1 MKIKTFNPIK
11 IIITGEEKY
20 EFLQNLI
27 TNDLN
32 KIEDIIYS
40 YLLTP
45 QGKIFVELQIKKR
58 KDSLEIFCTN
68 DQVGIF
74 DYLQKYSKL
83 SEVNLE
89 KKISLDIDIN
99 EKYFT
104 DLLSKGL
111 IDSNVLPHSSFN
123 PSEISPSYIDYK
135 KGCYVGQEVVSRIK
149 HRQLNRKSIIV
160 FQNLSFDESKKIDNF
175 EIIIKT
181 KDFFIVRL
189 PINTDFKKFENDYGL
204 KKIDAT
210 YLK

>member
-45 QGKIFVELQIKKR
+45 QGKIFSELQIKKR
-58 KDSLEIFCTN
+58 EDSLEIFCTN
-68 DQVGIF
+68 DQVDIF
-74 DYLQKYSKL
+74 NYLQKYSKL

-104 DLLSKGL
+104 ELLSKGL

-175 EIIIKT
+175 EIIIKI

-189 PINTDFKKFENDYGL
+189 PINTDFEKFENDYGL
-204 KKIDAT
+204 KKINT
-210 YLK
+210 T

>member
-1 MKIKTFNPIK
+1 MKIKTYNPIK

-32 KIEDIIYS
+32 KIKDIIYS

-58 KDSLEIFCTN
+58 EDSLELFCTN

-149 HRQLNRKSIIV
+149 HRQLNSKSIIV
-160 FQNLSFDESKKIDNF
+160 FQNLFFDESKKIDNF
-175 EIIIKT
+175 KIILKI

-189 PINTDFKKFENDYGL
+189 PINTDFEKFENDYGL

-210 YLK
+210 

>member
-45 QGKIFVELQIKKR
+45 QGKIFSELQIKKR
-58 KDSLEIFCTN
+58 EDSLEIFCTN
-68 DQVGIF
+68 DQVDIF

-83 SEVNLE
+83 SEVNLQ

-175 EIIIKT
+175 EIIIKI

-189 PINTDFKKFENDYGL
+189 PINTDFEKFENDYGL
-204 KKIDAT
+204 KKINT
-210 YLK
+210 T

>member
-45 QGKIFVELQIKKR
+45 QGKIFSELQIKKK

-68 DQVGIF
+68 DQVDIF

-83 SEVNLE
+83 SEVILE

-175 EIIIKT
+175 EIIIKI

-189 PINTDFKKFENDYGL
+189 PINTDFEKFENDYGL
-204 KKIDAT
+204 KKIDT
-210 YLK
+210 T

>member
-11 IIITGEEKY
+11 IMITGEEKY

-58 KDSLEIFCTN
+58 KDSLELFCTN

-149 HRQLNRKSIIV
+149 HRQLNSKSIIV
-160 FQNLSFDESKKIDNF
+160 FQNLFFDESKKIDNF
-175 EIIIKT
+175 KIILKI

-189 PINTDFKKFENDYGL
+189 PINTDFEKFENDYGL

-210 YLK
+210 

>member
-11 IIITGEEKY
+11 IMITGEEKY

-58 KDSLEIFCTN
+58 EDSLELFCTN

-123 PSEISPSYIDYK
+123 PSEISPSYIDYE

-149 HRQLNRKSIIV
+149 HRQLNSKSIIV

-175 EIIIKT
+175 KIILKI
-181 KDFFIVRL
+181 KDFFIIRL
-189 PINTDFKKFENDYGL
+189 PINTDFEKFENDYGL

-210 YLK
+210 

>member
-1 MKIKTFNPIK
+1 MKIKTYNPIK

-32 KIEDIIYS
+32 KIKDIIYS

-58 KDSLEIFCTN
+58 KDSLELFCTN

-149 HRQLNRKSIIV
+149 HRQLNSKSIIV
-160 FQNLSFDESKKIDNF
+160 FQNLFFDESKKIDNF
-175 EIIIKT
+175 KIILKI

-189 PINTDFKKFENDYGL
+189 PINTDFEKFENDYGL

-210 YLK
+210 

>member
-1 MKIKTFNPIK
+1 MKIKTYNPIK

-58 KDSLEIFCTN
+58 EDSLELFCTN

-149 HRQLNRKSIIV
+149 HRQLNSKSIIV

-175 EIIIKT
+175 KIILKI

-189 PINTDFKKFENDYGL
+189 PINTDFEKFENDYGL

-210 YLK
+210 

>member
-45 QGKIFVELQIKKR
+45 QGKIFSELQIKKK

-68 DQVGIF
+68 DQVDIF

-83 SEVNLE
+83 SEVNLQ

-160 FQNLSFDESKKIDNF
+160 FQNLSFNESKKIDNF
-175 EIIIKT
+175 EIIIKI

-189 PINTDFKKFENDYGL
+189 PINTDFEKFENDYGL
-204 KKIDAT
+204 KKINT
-210 YLK
+210 T

>member
-58 KDSLEIFCTN
+58 KDSLELFCTN

-149 HRQLNRKSIIV
+149 HRQLNSKSIIV
-160 FQNLSFDESKKIDNF
+160 FQNLFFDESKKIDNF
-175 EIIIKT
+175 KIILKI
-181 KDFFIVRL
+181 KDFFIIRL
-189 PINTDFKKFENDYGL
+189 PINTDFERFENDYGL

-210 YLK
+210 

>member
-11 IIITGEEKY
+11 IMITGEEKY

-58 KDSLEIFCTN
+58 KDSLELFCTN

-149 HRQLNRKSIIV
+149 HRQLNSKSIIV
-160 FQNLSFDESKKIDNF
+160 FYNLSFDESKKIDNF
-175 EIIIKT
+175 KIILKI

-189 PINTDFKKFENDYGL
+189 PINTDFEKFENDYGL

-210 YLK
+210 

>member
-175 EIIIKT
+175 EIIIKI

-189 PINTDFKKFENDYGL
+189 PINTDFEKFENDYGL
-204 KKIDAT
+204 KKIDT
-210 YLK
+210 T

>member
-89 KKISLDIDIN
+89 KKISLDININ

-175 EIIIKT
+175 EIIIKI

-189 PINTDFKKFENDYGL
+189 PINTDFEKFENDYGL

-210 YLK
+210 

>member
-58 KDSLEIFCTN
+58 KDSLELFCTN

-149 HRQLNRKSIIV
+149 HRQLNSKSIIV

-175 EIIIKT
+175 KIILKI

-189 PINTDFKKFENDYGL
+189 PINTDFEKFENDYGL

-210 YLK
+210 

>member
-20 EFLQNLI
+20 DFLQNLI

-32 KIEDIIYS
+32 KIEDIIYC

-45 QGKIFVELQIKKR
+45 QGKIFSELQIKKR
-58 KDSLEIFCTN
+58 KESLEIFCTN
-68 DQVGIF
+68 DQVDIF

-89 KKISLDIDIN
+89 KKISLDIEIN
-99 EKYFT
+99 EKYFA

-160 FQNLSFDESKKIDNF
+160 FQNLSFDESKKINNF
-175 EIIIKT
+175 EIIIKI

-189 PINTDFKKFENDYGL
+189 PINTDFEKFENDYGL

-210 YLK
+210 

>member
-45 QGKIFVELQIKKR
+45 QGKIFSELQIKKR
-58 KDSLEIFCTN
+58 EDSLEIFCTN
-68 DQVGIF
+68 DQVDIF

-83 SEVNLE
+83 SEVNLQ

-149 HRQLNRKSIIV
+149 HRQLNKKSIIV
-160 FQNLSFDESKKIDNF
+160 FQNLSFDKSRKIENF
-175 EIIIKT
+175 EIIIKI

-189 PINTDFKKFENDYGL
+189 PINTDFEKFENDYGL
-204 KKIDAT
+204 KKIDT
-210 YLK
+210 T

>member
-58 KDSLEIFCTN
+58 KDSLELFCTN

-149 HRQLNRKSIIV
+149 HRQLNSKSIIV

-175 EIIIKT
+175 KIILKI

-189 PINTDFKKFENDYGL
+189 PINTNFEKFENDYGL

-210 YLK
+210 

>member
-45 QGKIFVELQIKKR
+45 QGKIFSELQIKKR

-68 DQVGIF
+68 DQVDIF

-175 EIIIKT
+175 EIIIKI

-189 PINTDFKKFENDYGL
+189 PINTDFEKFENDYGL

-210 YLK
+210 

>member
-45 QGKIFVELQIKKR
+45 QGKIFTELQIKKR

-68 DQVGIF
+68 DQVDIF

-175 EIIIKT
+175 KIIIKV

-189 PINTDFKKFENDYGL
+189 PISTDFEKFENDYGL

-210 YLK
+210 

>member
-58 KDSLEIFCTN
+58 EDSLELFCTN

-149 HRQLNRKSIIV
+149 HRQLNSKSIIV

-175 EIIIKT
+175 KIILKI
-181 KDFFIVRL
+181 KDFFIIRL
-189 PINTDFKKFENDYGL
+189 PINTDFERFENDYGL

-210 YLK
+210 

>member
-45 QGKIFVELQIKKR
+45 QGKIFSELQIKKR
-58 KDSLEIFCTN
+58 EDSLEIFCTN
-68 DQVGIF
+68 DQVDIF

-175 EIIIKT
+175 EIIIKI
-181 KDFFIVRL
+181 KDFFIIRL
-189 PINTDFKKFENDYGL
+189 PINTDFEKFENDYGL

-210 YLK
+210 

>member
-45 QGKIFVELQIKKR
+45 QGKIFSELQIKKR

-68 DQVGIF
+68 DQVDIF

-104 DLLSKGL
+104 ELLSKGL

-175 EIIIKT
+175 EIIIKI

-189 PINTDFKKFENDYGL
+189 PINTDFEKFENDYGL
-204 KKIDAT
+204 KKIDT
-210 YLK
+210 T

>member
-11 IIITGEEKY
+11 IMITGEEKY

-58 KDSLEIFCTN
+58 EDSLELFCTN

-149 HRQLNRKSIIV
+149 HRQLNSKSIIV
-160 FQNLSFDESKKIDNF
+160 FQNLFFDESKKIDNF
-175 EIIIKT
+175 KIILKI
-181 KDFFIVRL
+181 KDFFIIRL
-189 PINTDFKKFENDYGL
+189 PINTDFEKFENDYGL

-210 YLK
+210 

>member
-58 KDSLEIFCTN
+58 EDSLELFCTN

-149 HRQLNRKSIIV
+149 HRQLNSKSIIV
-160 FQNLSFDESKKIDNF
+160 FQNLFFDESKKIDNF
-175 EIIIKT
+175 KIILKI

-189 PINTDFKKFENDYGL
+189 PINTDFEKFENDYGL

-210 YLK
+210 

>member
-11 IIITGEEKY
+11 IMITGEEKY

-58 KDSLEIFCTN
+58 EDSLELFCTN

-149 HRQLNRKSIIV
+149 HRQLNSKSIIV
-160 FQNLSFDESKKIDNF
+160 FQNLFFDESKKIDNF
-175 EIIIKT
+175 KIILKI
-181 KDFFIVRL
+181 KDFFIIRL
-189 PINTDFKKFENDYGL
+189 PINTDFERFENDYGL

-210 YLK
+210 

>member
-1 MKIKTFNPIK
+1 MKIKTFNPTK

-74 DYLQKYSKL
+74 DYLEKYSKL

-149 HRQLNRKSIIV
+149 HRQLNRKSLIV

-175 EIIIKT
+175 EIIIKI

-189 PINTDFKKFENDYGL
+189 PINTDFEKFENNYGL
-204 KKIDAT
+204 KKIDT
-210 YLK
+210 T

>member
-45 QGKIFVELQIKKR
+45 QGKIFSELQIKKR
-58 KDSLEIFCTN
+58 EDSLEIFCTN
-68 DQVGIF
+68 DQVDIF

-175 EIIIKT
+175 EIIIKI

-189 PINTDFKKFENDYGL
+189 PINTDFEKFENDYGL
-204 KKIDAT
+204 KKIDT
-210 YLK
+210 T

>member
-45 QGKIFVELQIKKR
+45 QGKIFTELQIKKR

-68 DQVGIF
+68 DQVDIF

-175 EIIIKT
+175 EIILKI

-189 PINTDFKKFENDYGL
+189 PIDTDFEKFENDYGL

-210 YLK
+210 

>member
-45 QGKIFVELQIKKR
+45 QGKIFSELQIKKR
-58 KDSLEIFCTN
+58 EDSLEIFCTN
-68 DQVGIF
+68 DQVDIF
-74 DYLQKYSKL
+74 NYLQKYSKL
-83 SEVNLE
+83 SEVNLQ

-175 EIIIKT
+175 EIIIKI

-189 PINTDFKKFENDYGL
+189 PINTDFEKFENDYGL
-204 KKIDAT
+204 KKINT
-210 YLK
+210 T

>member
-45 QGKIFVELQIKKR
+45 QGKIFSELQIKKR

-68 DQVGIF
+68 DQVDIF

-83 SEVNLE
+83 SEVNLQ

-160 FQNLSFDESKKIDNF
+160 FQQLSFDESKKIDNF
-175 EIIIKT
+175 EIITKI

-189 PINTDFKKFENDYGL
+189 PINTDFEKFENDYGL
-204 KKIDAT
+204 KKIDT
-210 YLK
+210 T

>member
-1 MKIKTFNPIK
+1 MKIKTYNPIK

-32 KIEDIIYS
+32 KIKDIIYS

-58 KDSLEIFCTN
+58 KDSLELFCTN

-149 HRQLNRKSIIV
+149 HRQLNSKSIIV

-175 EIIIKT
+175 KIILKI

-189 PINTDFKKFENDYGL
+189 PINTDFEKFENDYGL

-210 YLK
+210 

>member
-32 KIEDIIYS
+32 KIEDVIYS

-45 QGKIFVELQIKKR
+45 QGKIFSELQIKKR
-58 KDSLEIFCTN
+58 EDSLEIFCTN
-68 DQVGIF
+68 DQVDIF

-175 EIIIKT
+175 EIIIKI

-189 PINTDFKKFENDYGL
+189 PINTDLEKFENDYGL

-210 YLK
+210 

>member
-58 KDSLEIFCTN
+58 KDSLELFCTN

-149 HRQLNRKSIIV
+149 HRQLNSKSIIV
-160 FQNLSFDESKKIDNF
+160 FQNLFFDESKKIDNF
-175 EIIIKT
+175 KIILKI
-181 KDFFIVRL
+181 KDFFIIRL
-189 PINTDFKKFENDYGL
+189 PINTDFEKFENDYGL

-210 YLK
+210 

>member
-1 MKIKTFNPIK
+1 MKIKTYNPIK

-58 KDSLEIFCTN
+58 EDSLELFCTN

-149 HRQLNRKSIIV
+149 HRQLNSKSIIV
-160 FQNLSFDESKKIDNF
+160 FQNLFFDESKKIDNF
-175 EIIIKT
+175 KIILKI

-189 PINTDFKKFENDYGL
+189 PINTDFEKFENDYGL

-210 YLK
+210 

>member
-45 QGKIFVELQIKKR
+45 QGKIFSELQIKKK

-68 DQVGIF
+68 DQVDIF

-83 SEVNLE
+83 SEVNLQ

-104 DLLSKGL
+104 DLLSKGV

-160 FQNLSFDESKKIDNF
+160 FQQLSFDESKKIDNF
-175 EIIIKT
+175 EIITKI

-189 PINTDFKKFENDYGL
+189 PINTDFEKFENDYGL
-204 KKIDAT
+204 KKIDT
-210 YLK
+210 T

>member
-58 KDSLEIFCTN
+58 KDSLELFCTN

-135 KGCYVGQEVVSRIK
+135 KGCYVGQEVVSRMK
-149 HRQLNRKSIIV
+149 HRQLNKNTIKV
-160 FQNLSFDESKKIDNF
+160 FQGLTFDNSQKIDNLDVIT
-175 EIIIKT
+175 EIGSFYII
-181 KDFFIVRL
+181 RL
-189 PINTDFKKFENDYGL
+189 PINSDFGNLQNTYGL
-204 KKIDAT
+204 KKIDII
-210 YLK
+210 

>member
-45 QGKIFVELQIKKR
+45 QGKIFSELQIKKK

-68 DQVGIF
+68 DQVDIF

-175 EIIIKT
+175 EIIIKI

-189 PINTDFKKFENDYGL
+189 PINTDFEKFENDYGL
-204 KKIDAT
+204 KKIDT
-210 YLK
+210 T

>member
-32 KIEDIIYS
+32 KIKDIIYS

-58 KDSLEIFCTN
+58 KDSLELFCTN

-123 PSEISPSYIDYK
+123 PSEISPSYIDYE

-149 HRQLNRKSIIV
+149 HRQLNSKSIIV

-175 EIIIKT
+175 KIILKI

-189 PINTDFKKFENDYGL
+189 PINTDFEKFENDYGL

-210 YLK
+210 